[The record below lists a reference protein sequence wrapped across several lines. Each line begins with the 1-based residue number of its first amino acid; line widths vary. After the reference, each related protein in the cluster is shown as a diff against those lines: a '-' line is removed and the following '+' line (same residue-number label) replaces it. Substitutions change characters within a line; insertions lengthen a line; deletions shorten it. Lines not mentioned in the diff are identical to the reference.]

1 MKQMIETKRHYQ
13 RPEMKVVEL
22 RQKCCILT
30 VSGGDSKATMTVTY
44 DEEDI

>member
-1 MKQMIETKRHYQ
+1 MKQKREYG

-22 RQKCCILT
+22 RHKCCILT
-30 VSGGDSKATMTVTY
+30 GSGGDRQATMTVTY

>member
-1 MKQMIETKRHYQ
+1 MKQKRHYG

>member
-13 RPEMKVVEL
+13 RPEMRVVEL

-30 VSGGDSKATMTVTY
+30 GSGDRQATMTVTY
-44 DEEDI
+44 EEEEI

>member
-1 MKQMIETKRHYQ
+1 MRQKKEYG

-22 RQKCCILT
+22 RHKCSILT

>member
-1 MKQMIETKRHYQ
+1 MKQKKEYG

-22 RQKCCILT
+22 RHKCCILAG
-30 VSGGDSKATMTVTY
+30 SGGDRQATMTVTY

>member
-1 MKQMIETKRHYQ
+1 MKQKREYG

-22 RQKCCILT
+22 RHKCSILT
-30 VSGGDSKATMTVTY
+30 GSGDGQATMTVTY

>member
-1 MKQMIETKRHYQ
+1 MKQKKEYG
-13 RPEMKVVEL
+13 RPEMRVVEL
-22 RQKCCILT
+22 RHKCCILT